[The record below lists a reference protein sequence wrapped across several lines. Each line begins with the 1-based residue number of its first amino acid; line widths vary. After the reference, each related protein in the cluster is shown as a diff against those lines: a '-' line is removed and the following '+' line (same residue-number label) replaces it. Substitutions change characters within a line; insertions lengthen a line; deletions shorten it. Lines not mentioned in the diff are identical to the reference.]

1 MPNYG
6 AMEIGTQAIYWIRE
20 IEKRLVVGD
29 IMDEEEV
36 VVDDTSTEAPTE
48 EEVVE
53 EVVEEIDPLAEALQR
68 AEAAEKEISYR
79 DAEIQNVRK
88 RLMSEKAI
96 AIQYGGMGMARKML
110 TVLADIDR
118 ALAVNEDEGLNLIR
132 TKMWSELSSDGVS
145 KIETKGGKFDPTKM
159 EAITT
164 LPPSEDFPANTV
176 IDELESGYMYKDRVL
191 IPARVV
197 VASEQ

>member
-1 MPNYG
+1 
-6 AMEIGTQAIYWIRE
+6 ME
-20 IEKRLVVGD
+20 D
-29 IMDEEEV
+29 EEV
-36 VVDDTSTEAPTE
+36 VAEDAVAEVPE
-48 EEVVE
+48 EEQVVVE
-53 EVVEEIDPLAEALQR
+53 EVEEVDPLAEALQR
-68 AEAAEKEISYR
+68 AETAEKEITYR
-79 DAEIQNVRK
+79 DAEIQNIRK
-88 RLMSEKAI
+88 RLMSEKAT

-110 TVLADIDR
+110 SVLADIDR
-118 ALAVNEDEGLNLIR
+118 ALSVNEDEGLTLIR

-164 LPPSEDFPANTV
+164 LPPSEEFPANQV
-176 IDELESGYMYKDRVL
+176 IDELEAGYMYKERVL

>member
-1 MPNYG
+1 
-6 AMEIGTQAIYWIRE
+6 ME
-20 IEKRLVVGD
+20 D
-29 IMDEEEV
+29 EEV
-36 VVDDTSTEAPTE
+36 VAEDAVAEVPE
-48 EEVVE
+48 EEQVVVE
-53 EVVEEIDPLAEALQR
+53 EVEEVDPLAEALQR
-68 AEAAEKEISYR
+68 AETAEKEITYR
-79 DAEIQNVRK
+79 DAEIQNTRK
-88 RLMSEKAI
+88 RLMSEKAT

-110 TVLADIDR
+110 SVLADIDR
-118 ALAVNEDEGLNLIR
+118 ALSVNEDEGLTLIR

-164 LPPSEDFPANTV
+164 LPPSEEFPANQV
-176 IDELESGYMYKDRVL
+176 IDELEAGYMYKERVL

>member
-1 MPNYG
+1 
-6 AMEIGTQAIYWIRE
+6 
-20 IEKRLVVGD
+20 
-29 IMDEEEV
+29 MDEDEV
-36 VVDDTSTEAPTE
+36 VVEETTTEDSE
-48 EEVVE
+48 IENVVE
-53 EVVEEIDPLAEALQR
+53 EIVEEIDPLTQAIQR

-88 RLMSEKAI
+88 RLMSEKAS

-110 TVLADIDR
+110 NILNDIDR
-118 ALAVNEDEGLNLIR
+118 ALSVNEDEGLALIR
-132 TKMWSELSSDGVS
+132 SKMWSELSSDGVT

-164 LPPSEDFPANTV
+164 LPPSDEYPANSV

-191 IPARVV
+191 TPARVV
-197 VASEQ
+197 VSSDQ

>member
-1 MPNYG
+1 
-6 AMEIGTQAIYWIRE
+6 
-20 IEKRLVVGD
+20 
-29 IMDEEEV
+29 MDEEEV
-36 VVDDTSTEAPTE
+36 VVDDTGTEAPTE

-53 EVVEEIDPLAEALQR
+53 EAVEEIDPLAEALQR

-118 ALAVNEDEGLNLIR
+118 ALAVNEDEGLTLIR

-145 KIETKGGKFDPTKM
+145 KIETKGCKFDPTKM